1 VKEREDSMARGRFF
15 ILTVAVSLMLCGAAA
30 AQFTITG
37 EAARRTNDKIS
48 INADTARKLAM
59 VCEDIARRHNS
70 QMVVVVLDPYGQ
82 VVHQHRMD
90 GIGYV
95 SIIAAQNKARTALL
109 TRQPS
114 VVLANRQHQ
123 DPFTETHMFQYELTV
138 QEGGFPIIVDGQI
151 IGAIGV
157 GGIPGNQR
165 TPTYDEQTCARDALI
180 AVIGPQPPLIPER
193 PAAPGGGGGRG
204 AQAQ

>member
-1 VKEREDSMARGRFF
+1 MICLAASFA
-15 ILTVAVSLMLCGAAA
+15 LSNAAV
-30 AQFTITG
+30 AQFSPFSVSG
-37 EAARRTNDKIS
+37 EAARRTNDRIS

-59 VCEDIARRHNS
+59 ACEDIARRNNS
-70 QMVVVVLDPYGQ
+70 QMVVVILDAYGM

-95 SIIAAQNKARTALL
+95 SIVAAQNKARTALL

-114 VVLANRQHQ
+114 VVLANRQHR
-123 DPFTETHMFQYELTV
+123 DPFTETHMFQYDLTV

-157 GGIPGNQR
+157 GGIPGGDR

-180 AVIGPQPPLIPER
+180 AVIGPQPPLIPEAT
-193 PAAPGGGGGRG
+193 PAQAGGGGGAGGGGRG

>member
-1 VKEREDSMARGRFF
+1 MRSIGFAAIVLAAVLAAPAVAQGPF
-15 ILTVAVSLMLCGAAA
+15 TVSGD
-30 AQFTITG
+30 
-37 EAARRTNDKIS
+37 AARRTNDKIS
-48 INADTARKLAM
+48 INAETARKLAQA
-59 VCEDIARRHNS
+59 CEDIARRHNS
-70 QMVVVVLDPYGQ
+70 QMVVVVLDPYGM

-95 SIIAAQNKARTALL
+95 SIVAAQNKARTALL

-114 VVLANRQHQ
+114 VVLANRQHR

-138 QEGGFPIIVDGQI
+138 QEGGFPIVVDGQI

-180 AVIGPQPPLIPER
+180 AVIGPQPPLIPEQVPA
-193 PAAPGGGGGRG
+193 PAAGGGGRG